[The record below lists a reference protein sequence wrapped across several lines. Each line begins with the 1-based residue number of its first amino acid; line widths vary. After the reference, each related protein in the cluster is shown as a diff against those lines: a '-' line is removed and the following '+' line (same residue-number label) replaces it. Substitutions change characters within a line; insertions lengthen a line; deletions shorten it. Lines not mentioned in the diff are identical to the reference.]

1 MYTINIYLRFAIIAI
16 SLVGGVLLSVFFG
29 FWYAFPLFLVALA
42 LLTGYVLLG
51 TIQSAALLMQS
62 GDLEATEKRLKLTL
76 SPRLLYVTNRAYY
89 YLIKGSVA
97 MAQKKTEEGEAWLL
111 KAQSLDLPTDNEKAM
126 IELQLASVQ
135 LNKSRWKQAEVHMRN
150 LKQLK
155 VTEPT
160 IKEQIAQMEKA
171 LGQQGQ
177 IKAATRMGAF
187 RGGQMPIKPGGKRRR
202 PPMR

>member
-1 MYTINIYLRFAIIAI
+1 MYTINIYLRFALIGLTLIVGIA
-16 SLVGGVLLSVFFG
+16 LSILFG
-29 FWYAFPLFLVALA
+29 FWYAFPFFLVTLT
-42 LLTGYVLLG
+42 LLIGYILLG
-51 TIQSAALLMQS
+51 TIQSAAVLMQS

-97 MAQKKTEEGEAWLL
+97 MAQKKTEEGEAWLM
-111 KAQSLDLPTDNEKAM
+111 KAQALNLPTDNEKAM
-126 IELQLASVQ
+126 IELQLASVH
-135 LNKSRWKQAEVHMRN
+135 LNKSRFKQAEVHMRN

-160 IKEQIAQMEKA
+160 LKEQVAQMEKV
-171 LGQQGQ
+171 LSQQGQ
-177 IKAATRMGAF
+177 IKAAGRMGAF
-187 RGGQMPIKPGGKRRR
+187 KGGQIPIKPGGKRRR

>member
-1 MYTINIYLRFAIIAI
+1 MYTINIYLRFALIGV
-16 SLVGGVLLSVFFG
+16 SLVGGVLLSIFLG
-29 FWYAFPLFLVALA
+29 FWYAFPLFLVTLTLLA
-42 LLTGYVLLG
+42 GYILLG
-51 TIQSAALLMQS
+51 TIQSAALIMQG
-62 GDLEATEKRLKLTL
+62 GDLEATEKRLNLTL

-111 KAQSLDLPTDNEKAM
+111 KAQSLELPTDNEKAM

-135 LNKSRWKQAEVHMRN
+135 LNKSRWKQAEVHLRN

-160 IKEQIAQMEKA
+160 IKEQIVQMEKA
-171 LGQQGQ
+171 LSQQGQ